1 MKITE
6 QHKKEIEALI
16 AKEGG
21 PYSTISLILKQTGP
35 LYSKNRRTTEF
46 VLSSLDYIV
55 SIRHIS
61 FGAINDIVIPY
72 NIYYLDN
79 KFHLVD

>member
-1 MKITE
+1 MKLTE
-6 QHKKEIEALI
+6 QHKIEIELLI
-16 AKEGG
+16 VKEGG

-35 LYSKNRRTTEF
+35 LSKNKRTTDF

-72 NIYYLDN
+72 NIYYLDC